1 MPKKKKIEVDDNLE
15 EKLDYIGL
23 DLEDLPKNL
32 KKYSNIN
39 FRTIKGYDEK
49 KYKQYR
55 FVSVSDIEIMLSPT
69 NRLDSIKEKY
79 EKAAPLC
86 FYLDSKNEENIIR
99 FTKFME
105 MLNKVT
111 ISQIEAVEREQIMLS
126 RALPFKVKFSGN
138 YLWQIYYSEISGKY
152 FMLVPT
158 EDSDYST
165 FFYLL
170 KKKIEGKKNDK
181 IFVPISLVD
190 YEEEILTSKEIND
203 LENYLWLFTKDYPLI
218 YEVYNKKDEP
228 LLAIIRRNRNL

>member
-79 EKAAPLC
+79 EKAA
-86 FYLDSKNEENIIR
+86 
-99 FTKFME
+99 T
-105 MLNKVT
+105 
-111 ISQIEAVEREQIMLS
+111 
-126 RALPFKVKFSGN
+126 G
-138 YLWQIYYSEISGKY
+138 
-152 FMLVPT
+152 
-158 EDSDYST
+158 
-165 FFYLL
+165 
-170 KKKIEGKKNDK
+170 
-181 IFVPISLVD
+181 
-190 YEEEILTSKEIND
+190 
-203 LENYLWLFTKDYPLI
+203 
-218 YEVYNKKDEP
+218 
-228 LLAIIRRNRNL
+228 